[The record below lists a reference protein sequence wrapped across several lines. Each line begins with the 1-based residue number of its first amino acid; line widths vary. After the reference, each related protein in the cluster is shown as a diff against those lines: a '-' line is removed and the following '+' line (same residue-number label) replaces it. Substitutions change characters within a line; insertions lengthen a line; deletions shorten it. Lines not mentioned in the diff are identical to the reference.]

1 MDRLEVLLARRHERA
16 GQQLRE
22 ALDDAAHHLAHTVL
36 DEARVAMGLLDHR
49 ALVRALHQLV
59 DLRAHRA
66 LDDLQQ
72 VLGLDDLDALLG
84 AADMQRAEAA
94 LVVRGDGDV
103 FEDALDLVVVEAV
116 VGQALAGG
124 AGDEL
129 LRTGARGHA
138 LRRDADDAARAAL
151 AGHRAA
157 EQGVELLRLDA
168 RQGGGLVLG
177 EARLDRDLGAPRVLT
192 LANEFGDVLG
202 ELLGAEGR
210 LAEDDLADGVVDH
223 LLEARHVR
231 SLLLRAEVDKAVQ
244 ARVEEL
250 LTGVAAQADDLLHA
264 GDTHARER
272 DMDGRALRLDV
283 GHRGSKFHGHEDR
296 PLPCLPNVWYH
307 LPQSRLKCPLRLSP
321 LTVDTASNASEACTC
336 PERWSSCEERG
347 S

>member
-22 ALDDAAHHLAHTVL
+22 ALDDAAHHLAHTGL
-36 DEARVAMGLLDHR
+36 DEARVAMGLLDDG
-49 ALVRALHQLV
+49 ALVRALHELV

-84 AADMQRAEAA
+84 AADVQRAEAA

-116 VGQALAGG
+116 VDQALACG

-129 LRTGARGHA
+129 LRAWARGHA
-138 LRRDADDAARAAL
+138 LRRDADQAARAAL

-157 EQGVELLRLDA
+157 EQRVQLLGLDA
-168 RQGGGLVLG
+168 RQRRGLVLG
-177 EARLDRDLGAPRVLT
+177 VARLDRDLGAARVLA
-192 LANEFGDVLG
+192 LAHELGDVLR

-210 LAEDDLADGVVDH
+210 LAQDDLADRVVDD
-223 LLEARHVR
+223 LFEARHVR
-231 SLLLRAEVDKAVQ
+231 ALLLGAEVDEAVQ

-250 LTGVAAQADDLLHA
+250 LAGVAAQADDLLHA

-272 DMDGRALRLDV
+272 DVDGRALRLDV

-296 PLPCLPNVWYH
+296 PLPSFPDVWYH
-307 LPQSRLKCPLRLSP
+307 LPQSRLKCPLRPSP
-321 LTVDTASNASEACTC
+321 LTVDT
-336 PERWSSCEERG
+336 
-347 S
+347 